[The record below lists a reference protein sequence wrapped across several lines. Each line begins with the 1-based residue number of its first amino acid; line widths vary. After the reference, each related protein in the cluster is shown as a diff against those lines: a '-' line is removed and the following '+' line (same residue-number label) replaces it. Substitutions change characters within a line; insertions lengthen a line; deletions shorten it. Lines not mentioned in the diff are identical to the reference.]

1 MSSVYLPPEVRLQML
16 RDAFKDAEIGEPT
29 CPAAE
34 IGEYADSRHKYVN
47 CKVEQRHFPVDE
59 ARAAVVSWC
68 CADFTACPVWQE
80 RDSKVAQR
88 VLAAKRAKDAKEA
101 EKGLRAADPDEERF
115 QEQIQREVEGR
126 NEAIRKLNEGE

>member
-1 MSSVYLPPEVRLQML
+1 MPVYLPPEVRLQML
-16 RDAFKDAEIGEPT
+16 QDAFKDAEIGEPT

-34 IGEYADSRHKYVN
+34 IGEYADSRHKYLN

-68 CADFTACPVWQE
+68 CADFSACPVWKD

-88 VLAAKRAKDAKEA
+88 VLAAKRATEVKEA
-101 EKGLRAADPDEERF
+101 EKGLRVADPEEERF
-115 QEQIQREVEGR
+115 QEEQARQAEAR